1 MFITFVTGGQR
12 SGKSSYAVRAAE
24 GISPNPVYLATARH
38 WDEDFTQRIRR
49 HQADRGSQWE
59 TLEVEKQIGSVTLQ
73 KRVVVLDCITLWLT
87 NLFHDNHYDVELTLK
102 EAKKEWALFMETDN
116 RVFVVSNELGMG
128 IHAQDAVSRQF
139 TDLQGWMNQHIARC
153 AQEVVLMVSGI
164 AVKIK

>member
-38 WDEDFTQRIRR
+38 WDDDFTQRIRR
-49 HQADRGSQWE
+49 HQADRGPQWE
-59 TLEVEKQIGSVTLQ
+59 TLEVEKQIGFVTLQ

>member
-1 MFITFVTGGQR
+1 
-12 SGKSSYAVRAAE
+12 
-24 GISPNPVYLATARH
+24 
-38 WDEDFTQRIRR
+38 
-49 HQADRGSQWE
+49 
-59 TLEVEKQIGSVTLQ
+59 
-73 KRVVVLDCITLWLT
+73 LDCITLWLT